1 MSDKWGN
8 PNLKSFKNNHIR
20 RVMVDLARVFVNRK
34 ITVETED
41 LLMRASE
48 YGAKFS
54 PDGLPAILP
63 AYDMDESEEAQLGL
77 KFRIPD
83 FDKNIDANEFGFVQ
97 DGDCFTFVGQPEPVV
112 EEKSKPQRTLIGERE
127 VGVGDKGLDVDWVIE
142 FCGIPNPNEV
152 HEFTD
157 EVAGFVKVAQRKL
170 GIPETG
176 KMDFYTWQSVLPKKT
191 DRVLDGEAGQR
202 VRALQAA
209 LQVNGYNTPV
219 DGRFGIRTVR
229 ALRDF
234 QSDNDLRIQPKAGLL
249 EWNLLF
255 PNQ

>member
-1 MSDKWGN
+1 MSEKWGN

-48 YGAKFS
+48 YGARFS
-54 PDGLPAILP
+54 PDGLPTILP

-83 FDKNIDANEFGFVQ
+83 FFREIDAQDFGFNQ
-97 DGDCFTFVGQPEPVV
+97 EGDCFTFVGQAEPVV
-112 EEKSKPQRTLIGERE
+112 AEKPKPKRKLIGERE
-127 VGVGDKGLDVDWVIE
+127 VGLGDKGLDVDWVIQ
-142 FCGIPNPNEV
+142 FCGIQNANEV
-152 HEFTD
+152 HEFTK
-157 EVAGFVKVAQRKL
+157 EVEGFVKVVQRKL

-176 KMDFYTWQSVLPKKT
+176 KMDFYTWQSVLPRKT

-234 QSDNDLRIQPKAGLL
+234 QSDNDLKIQPKAGLL